1 MISGMPCTLGQLD
14 TDLVSGTKTKAQTPA
29 KIDQM
34 AKKMNAPY
42 PLVPETRGG
51 VIRPYRLPSLLA
63 YNDRFQEGG

>member
-1 MISGMPCTLGQLD
+1 MPYTSGQLD
-14 TDLVSGTKTKAQTPA
+14 TDLVSGKKKAQIPA

-51 VIRPYRLPSLLA
+51 VIRPYRLPILLA
-63 YNDRFQEGG
+63 YNDRFQVDDWRW